1 MQDQSSVQWLD
12 AELSALPLVPA
23 PESLQRRVLAE
34 LALRQAQPWW
44 RKSFHCWPFAAQWGF
59 VVLALGLL
67 HLMLGWLFAPVSEA
81 LAAALRRGGLVA
93 LHGMQAIAAG
103 AAITGRVGRLLLA
116 ALPTIWSMVLMMTF
130 FSSVVV
136 LFTSGTLV
144 HRTLTR
150 NPE

>member
-1 MQDQSSVQWLD
+1 
-12 AELSALPLVPA
+12 
-23 PESLQRRVLAE
+23 
-34 LALRQAQPWW
+34 
-44 RKSFHCWPFAAQWGF
+44 
-59 VVLALGLL
+59 
-67 HLMLGWLFAPVSEA
+67 MLGWLFAPVSEA

-103 AAITGRVGRLLLA
+103 AAITGRVGRLLLV